1 MSLSQYYT
9 QSWLH
14 LNILTHTHT
23 YPRPVFAL
31 EGAANGNVP
40 AEEKSPTKAK
50 KHKGLDDGIVQ
61 GHGLCLHVFADVG
74 RTSTLPRSI
83 YKVTSGHSS
92 GFLNGDMPGETIL

>member
-1 MSLSQYYT
+1 MNISQYYT
-9 QSWLH
+9 QSGLR
-14 LNILTHTHT
+14 LNILTHT

>member
-1 MSLSQYYT
+1 MICYVFLRD
-9 QSWLH
+9 LH
-14 LNILTHTHT
+14 NIPKQKT
-23 YPRPVFAL
+23 RPVFAL
-31 EGAANGNVP
+31 GGAEAADGSVP
-40 AEEKSPTKAK
+40 AAEKSPAKAAKAK

>member
-1 MSLSQYYT
+1 MNISQYYT
-9 QSWLH
+9 QSGLR
-14 LNILTHTHT
+14 LNILTHT

-50 KHKGLDDGIVQ
+50 KHKGLDDGIVH